1 MKAEPGTEL
10 ACRAHD
16 SVFEEDGQQI
26 QRGVISYYATQ
37 TILQAETFDQWRDL
51 IKARATEDVHS
62 GRLQPL
68 YRFSLQV
75 IGTGTTSV
83 PGRPHQ

>member
-10 ACRAHD
+10 SCRAHD
-16 SVFEEDGQQI
+16 SVFEEDGRHT

-37 TILQAETFDQWRDL
+37 TILQAETFGQWRDL
-51 IKARATEDVHS
+51 LEARTAEDARS

-75 IGTGTTSV
+75 IGNGTTSV
-83 PGRPHQ
+83 PGRLHQ